1 MENLITVELVFDMH
15 TTQHYHVTWWGGG
28 FTLMTEH
35 GRVEHIIGDDGSKLV
50 PEWLA
55 NTIIKWYYTETE

>member
-1 MENLITVELVFDMH
+1 MH

-35 GRVEHIIGDDGSKLV
+35 GRVEHIIDDDGSKPV

-55 NTIIKWYYTETE
+55 NTVIKWYYAETE